1 MDTMASVRLRL
12 SLRLLLIP
20 TFCMEDMAVIL
31 DMLVLDMPDTDTLM
45 VLDMP
50 TTDKLYLTQ
59 HQNGQ
64 PNIQP
69 SLFPLSVTR
78 FQCLISFW
86 VTDSRKQ

>member
-1 MDTMASVRLRL
+1 MASVRLRP
-12 SLRLLLIP
+12 LLL
-20 TFCMEDMAVIL
+20 DK
-31 DMLVLDMPDTDTLM
+31 
-45 VLDMP
+45 P

-59 HQNGQ
+59 QNGQ

-78 FQCLISFW
+78 FQCLISYW